1 MRIYSNRPIWP
12 LPFGTLQN
20 MHFLLTIG
28 VKGMQWDVG
37 DISATF
43 RWAFALSCGGSSPFN
58 PGFGEDVFFS

>member
-1 MRIYSNRPIWP
+1 
-12 LPFGTLQN
+12 

-28 VKGMQWDVG
+28 VEGMQWDVG

-43 RWAFALSCGGSSPFN
+43 RWAFALSCGGASPFN